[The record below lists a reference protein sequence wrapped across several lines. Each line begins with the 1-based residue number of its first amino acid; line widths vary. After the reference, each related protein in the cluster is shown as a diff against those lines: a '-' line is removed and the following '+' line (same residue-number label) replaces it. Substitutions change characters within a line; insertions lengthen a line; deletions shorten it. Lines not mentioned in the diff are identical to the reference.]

1 MKKIP
6 GIDFFDIVNAFVEQ
20 CRNLPR
26 IYAIRKYTDGFFCEV
41 LSWKA
46 MTGIHRYKE
55 PEASCKNV
63 VTFE

>member
-41 LSWKA
+41 LS
-46 MTGIHRYKE
+46 
-55 PEASCKNV
+55 
-63 VTFE
+63 